1 MKPPDYP
8 TRILV
13 AVTGLSPQI
22 VTETLYALA
31 VGLEGEERPFV
42 PTKIRLITTG
52 EGARHA
58 KDSLLN
64 SGNGWFHRLKSDY
77 RLPAID
83 FGPQHIVVLKDRTG
97 QPLDDIRT
105 RGDNERAADA
115 ITEEIR
121 ELTSDDETALHVSIA
136 GGRKTMGFYV
146 GYALSLYGR
155 VQDRLSHVLVTPPYE
170 SHPEFFYPA
179 PQRRI
184 MKDREGRPHD
194 AHDARVTLADIPFVR
209 LRDGLDSE
217 MLASSPSFSAVVGQA
232 QRAVP
237 PVRLVLDPANCTVTA
252 GGETFELK
260 PSKFALY
267 WLLATRV
274 LCGRPAAHWS
284 EDDFMT
290 QLLDYYGRIELTGPG
305 EYERAE
311 KSYERGDG
319 AKVLKPAKSY
329 INRVLEDHLGRRRA
343 APYLITSLEKIP
355 GTRRSRFGLRLA
367 ANVIRIR
374 AATSRQCNATDVDT
388 VYSGSLSVTRANGGN
403 NP

>member
-31 VGLEGEERPFV
+31 VGLEGAERPFV

-52 EGARHA
+52 EGACHA

-64 SGNGWFHRLKSDY
+64 SGTGWFHRLRSDY
-77 RLPAID
+77 RLPAIE
-83 FGPQHIVVLKDRTG
+83 FEPQHIVVLKDRTG

-217 MLASSPSFSAVVGQA
+217 MLASSPSFSTVVGQA

-252 GGETFELK
+252 GGETFALK

-274 LCGRPAAHWS
+274 RRGRPAAHWS

-305 EYERAE
+305 DYERIETA
-311 KSYERGDG
+311 YEGGRGDKIVNS
-319 AKVLKPAKSY
+319 AKAH
-329 INRVLEDHLGRRRA
+329 INRTLRQRLGDRRA
-343 APYLITSLEKIP
+343 APYLIVPLAPIP
-355 GTRRSRFGLRLA
+355 NTRRKRFGLRLSPNA
-367 ANVIRIR
+367 IRIR
-374 AATSRQCNATDVDT
+374 GASSREHIATNSRRGL
-388 VYSGSLSVTRANGGN
+388 SGTPSLTRAKRRQ
-403 NP
+403 